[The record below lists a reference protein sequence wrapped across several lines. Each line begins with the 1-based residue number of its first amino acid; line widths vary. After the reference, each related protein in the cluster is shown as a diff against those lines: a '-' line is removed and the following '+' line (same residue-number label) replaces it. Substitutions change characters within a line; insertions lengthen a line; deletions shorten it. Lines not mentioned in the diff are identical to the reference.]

1 MVSDNGEDEEQ
12 PHRRDEVQA
21 LHSHATP
28 AEESEE
34 GAAQQSSLVPRWKA
48 KQLKQEH
55 RCKRRKAAQETESRI
70 LKEWQLQIKTQS
82 ADAWK
87 KLPISRACPQWL
99 RKASPTHQLYERG
112 GLFACARCGGVGAYK
127 PQKLLQTCA
136 GEGYKLAAY
145 QVIRE
150 GRLPKGHKEWPSS
163 WKGSG
168 PPPLFRVN
176 F

>member
-1 MVSDNGEDEEQ
+1 MVSDDGGEEEQ
-12 PHRRDEVQA
+12 PRRPEETQSIPHNA
-21 LHSHATP
+21 P
-28 AEESEE
+28 AEEREAPAE
-34 GAAQQSSLVPRWKA
+34 QGGNLIPRWKA
-48 KQLKQEH
+48 KQLQQEH
-55 RCKRRKAAQETESRI
+55 RCKRRKATQETESRI

-99 RKASPTHQLYERG
+99 RKASPSHQLYERG

-127 PQKLLQTCA
+127 PQKLLRDCE
-136 GEGYKLAAY
+136 GDGYKMAAY

-150 GRLPKGHKEWPSS
+150 GRLPKGHKEWPNA